1 MPEINDISIPNQGI
15 PNIPDININSSG
27 GGIKFIQQ
35 IDNNIRL
42 NRALGKPIVI
52 DDTRIWMEDPPE
64 STPVAV
70 PVTTKIGTPVVDMPG
85 CVKVNKE
92 NTKGNKN
99 KQLVNDDPKGNTV
112 LCDGGMPYYEPPE
125 YDARELTWMTVY
137 GEPEEEPEGLN
148 TEDTSIAPETPEAT
162 PPEVPDEDVP
172 CPGPNAPRIGD
183 VAQNKTEKVSGFE
196 LQQDPNNPNRE
207 ICVTLYEDISTVEAM
222 LPDVSTVTTTATIAV
237 VATSSALLAKPLADL
252 LMRVVKPLVKKVMTK
267 ANAILGR
274 SSYRPT
280 RQEVLTDQYRLKKG
294 LLPTKKGKKKKPLTK
309 GKKKKFL
316 LF

>member
-1 MPEINDISIPNQGI
+1 MDPINDIGI
-15 PNIPDININSSG
+15 PNITTQGGAIRLIQNAQINIRT
-27 GGIKFIQQ
+27 QE
-35 IDNNIRL
+35 
-42 NRALGKPIVI
+42 ALRKPINI
-52 DDTRIWMEDPPE
+52 DDTRIWMENPPE
-64 STPVAV
+64 AVPIQV
-70 PVTTKIGTPVVDMPG
+70 PVTAKIGTPIIDMPG
-85 CVKVNKE
+85 CVQVHKE
-92 NTKGNKN
+92 NAKRDPSRN

-112 LCDGGMPYYEPPE
+112 LCDGGMPYYTAPD
-125 YDARELTWMTVY
+125 YQANELTWMTVY
-137 GEPEEEPEGLN
+137 GEPEEQEEGVN
-148 TEDTSIAPETPEAT
+148 TEDTSITPETPEAT

-183 VAQNKTEKVSGFE
+183 VAQNKEEKVSGFE

-207 ICVTLYEDISTVEAM
+207 ICVTLYEDISTVEAL

>member
-1 MPEINDISIPNQGI
+1 MDPINDINI
-15 PNIPDININSSG
+15 PNITTQG
-27 GGIKFIQQ
+27 GA
-35 IDNNIRL
+35 IRL
-42 NRALGKPIVI
+42 IQNAQINLKTNEALRKPIQI
-52 DDTRIWMEDPPE
+52 DDTRIWMENPPE
-64 STPVAV
+64 AVPIQV
-70 PVTTKIGTPVVDMPG
+70 PVTATIGVPVIDMPG
-85 CVKVNKE
+85 CVQVHKE
-92 NTKGNKN
+92 NAKRDPSRN

-112 LCDGGMPYYEPPE
+112 LCDGGMPYYTAPD
-125 YDARELTWMTVY
+125 YQANELTWMTVY
-137 GEPEEEPEGLN
+137 GEPEEQEEGVN
-148 TEDTSIAPETPEAT
+148 TEDTSITPETPEAT

-183 VAQNKTEKVSGFE
+183 VAQNKEEKVSGFE

-207 ICVTLYEDISTVEAM
+207 ICVTLYEDISTVEAL

>member
-1 MPEINDISIPNQGI
+1 MDPINDIGI
-15 PNIPDININSSG
+15 PNITTQGGAIRLIQNAQINIRT
-27 GGIKFIQQ
+27 QE
-35 IDNNIRL
+35 
-42 NRALGKPIVI
+42 ALRKPINI
-52 DDTRIWMEDPPE
+52 DDTRIWMENPPE
-64 STPVAV
+64 AVPIQV
-70 PVTTKIGTPVVDMPG
+70 PVTAKIGTPIIDMPG
-85 CVKVNKE
+85 CVQVHKE
-92 NTKGNKN
+92 NAKRDPSRN

-112 LCDGGMPYYEPPE
+112 LCDGGMPYYTAPD
-125 YDARELTWMTVY
+125 YQANELTWMTVY
-137 GEPEEEPEGLN
+137 GEPEEQEEGVN
-148 TEDTSIAPETPEAT
+148 TEDTSITPETPEAT

-183 VAQNKTEKVSGFE
+183 VAQNKEEKVSGFE

-207 ICVTLYEDISTVEAM
+207 ICVTLYEDISTVEAL

-309 GKKKKFL
+309 GKKKFL

>member
-1 MPEINDISIPNQGI
+1 MDPINDIGI
-15 PNIPDININSSG
+15 PNITTQGGAIRLIQNAQINI
-27 GGIKFIQQ
+27 KTQE
-35 IDNNIRL
+35 
-42 NRALGKPIVI
+42 ALRKPIQI
-52 DDTRIWMEDPPE
+52 DDTRIWMQTAPE
-64 STPVAV
+64 AVPIQV
-70 PVTTKIGTPVVDMPG
+70 PVTAKIGTPIIDMPG
-85 CVKVNKE
+85 CVQVHKE
-92 NTKGNKN
+92 NAKRDPSKN

-112 LCDGGMPYYEPPE
+112 LCDGGMPYYTAPD
-125 YDARELTWMTVY
+125 YQANELTWMTVY
-137 GEPEEEPEGLN
+137 GEPEEQEEGVN
-148 TEDTSIAPETPEAT
+148 TEDTSITPETPEAT

-183 VAQNKTEKVSGFE
+183 VAQNKEEKVSGFE
-196 LQQDPNNPNRE
+196 LQQDPNNPQRE
-207 ICVTLYEDISTVEAM
+207 ICVTLYEPITRVEAL

-267 ANAILGR
+267 ANAILGKT
-274 SSYRPT
+274 SYRPT

-309 GKKKKFL
+309 GKKKFL

>member
-1 MPEINDISIPNQGI
+1 MDPINDIGI
-15 PNIPDININSSG
+15 PNITTQGGAIRLIQNAQINIRT
-27 GGIKFIQQ
+27 QE
-35 IDNNIRL
+35 
-42 NRALGKPIVI
+42 ALRKPIQI
-52 DDTRIWMEDPPE
+52 DDTRIWMQTAPE
-64 STPVAV
+64 AVPIQV
-70 PVTTKIGTPVVDMPG
+70 PVTAKIGTPIIDMPG
-85 CVKVNKE
+85 CVQVHKE
-92 NTKGNKN
+92 NAKRDPSKN

-112 LCDGGMPYYEPPE
+112 LCDGGMPYYTAPD
-125 YDARELTWMTVY
+125 YQANELTWMTVY
-137 GEPEEEPEGLN
+137 GEPEEQEEGVN
-148 TEDTSIAPETPEAT
+148 TEDTSITPETPEAT

-183 VAQNKTEKVSGFE
+183 VAQNKEEKVSGFE

-207 ICVTLYEDISTVEAM
+207 ICVTLYEDISTVEAL

>member
-1 MPEINDISIPNQGI
+1 MDPINDIGI
-15 PNIPDININSSG
+15 PNITTQGGAIRLIQNAQINIRT
-27 GGIKFIQQ
+27 QE
-35 IDNNIRL
+35 
-42 NRALGKPIVI
+42 ALRKPINI
-52 DDTRIWMEDPPE
+52 DDTRIWMENPPE
-64 STPVAV
+64 AVPIQV
-70 PVTTKIGTPVVDMPG
+70 PVTAKIGTPIIDMPG
-85 CVKVNKE
+85 CVQVHKE
-92 NTKGNKN
+92 NAKRDPSRN

-112 LCDGGMPYYEPPE
+112 LCDGGMPYYTAPD
-125 YDARELTWMTVY
+125 YQANELTWMTVY
-137 GEPEEEPEGLN
+137 GEPEEQEEGVN
-148 TEDTSIAPETPEAT
+148 TEDTSITPETPEAT

-183 VAQNKTEKVSGFE
+183 VAQNKEEKVSGFE
-196 LQQDPNNPNRE
+196 LQQDPNNPNKE
-207 ICVTLYEDISTVEAM
+207 ICVTLYEDISTVEAL